1 MRSDDRLRLIRTTI
15 EQSDRPI
22 VATTADLNHPG
33 PYIVGVNDAYSD
45 LTGYSFDE
53 LIGATPRLHQG
64 TATDRAV
71 LERLRRNLRA
81 GIMFE
86 GSTWNYRKDG
96 SPYLLEWTV
105 TPLRSGS
112 GTIDYFFSIQRDVTE
127 CRSESVTPIQRLEAT
142 LHEVRNHS
150 DPITGAQTRQSMV
163 RCLQRAIDASIE
175 SGKTAGLIKLQIN
188 RARRLNKVF
197 RFNAINQLLRDIAE
211 RIAGACETDETIARS
226 HEYTFAITVPT
237 ITGDD
242 TDAYLDARARALQTA
257 ITEAEFVI
265 GNETIQIDVNVGI
278 GRAPLDGQ
286 DANDLEVLVDEA
298 AQSVDEQSGEHG
310 VHWVRHEVV
319 EREVLQ
325 LSLERDLR
333 RAVNENKLEVYY
345 QPIVDLTCG
354 RIIGAE
360 ALARWPQPEGQPPIG
375 PDEFI
380 PLAES
385 LGLIDRLGRRVFE
398 RACHQLHDW
407 QEQSGDKTFSVSV
420 NVAPRQLLDR
430 NLTDRLL
437 ALTRAAGVSPT
448 CVKLEITEGALEQ
461 EFDTVRA
468 VIDNL
473 VAAGFS
479 LALDDFG
486 KGHSSLERVISL
498 PFSLLKVDRSFV
510 WQTPGGPGA
519 AVVESLVKLSSGLKL
534 HALGEGVETAA
545 HETFLRDCGYIY
557 GQGYY
562 YGKPVAAENFPLI
575 PGG

>member
-1 MRSDDRLRLIRTTI
+1 MQSDDRFRLIRAAI

-22 VATTADLNHPG
+22 VVTTADLDHPG
-33 PYIVGVNDAYSD
+33 PEIVCVNDVYSK
-45 LTGYSFDE
+45 LTGYSSDE

-64 TATDRAV
+64 SATDRAV
-71 LERLRRNLRA
+71 LDRLRRNLRA

-86 GSTWNYRKDG
+86 GSTWNYRKNG

-105 TPLRSGS
+105 TPLRPSSGA
-112 GTIDYFFSIQRDVTE
+112 IDYFFSVQRDITE
-127 CRSESVTPIQRLEAT
+127 CRSESVTPVQQLEAA
-142 LHEVRNHS
+142 LHEVRNNS
-150 DPITGAQTRQSMV
+150 DPVTGAQTRQSMV
-163 RCLQRAIDASIE
+163 RCLQRAIDASLE
-175 SGKTAGLIKLQIN
+175 SGKTAGLIKLQPN
-188 RARRLNKVF
+188 RAKRLNKVF

-211 RIAGACETDETIARS
+211 RIASVCEPDESIARS
-226 HEYTFAITVPT
+226 HEYTFAITIPA
-237 ITGDD
+237 ITGGN

-257 ITEAEFVI
+257 ITATEFVI
-265 GNETIQIDVNVGI
+265 SDETIQIDVNVGI

-298 AQSVDEQSGEHG
+298 AQSVDEQSGEQG
-310 VHWVRHEVV
+310 LHWVRHEVV

-333 RAVNENKLEVYY
+333 RAVNENKLEVHY

-354 RIIGAE
+354 KIIGAE

-398 RACHQLHDW
+398 RACHQLRDW
-407 QEQSGDKTFSVSV
+407 QVQSGNSTFSMSI

-430 NLTDRLL
+430 NLTDRLV
-437 ALTRAAGVSPT
+437 ALTRAAGISPT
-448 CVKLEITEGALEQ
+448 CVKLEITESALEQ

-468 VIDNL
+468 VIDDL
-473 VAAGFS
+473 VAVGFPI
-479 LALDDFG
+479 ALDDFG

-498 PFSLLKVDRSFV
+498 PFSLLKLDRSFV
-510 WQTPGGPGA
+510 WQTPDGPGA

-534 HALGEGVETAA
+534 CTLGEGVETAE

-562 YGKPVAAENFPLI
+562 YGKPVAAGDFPLI